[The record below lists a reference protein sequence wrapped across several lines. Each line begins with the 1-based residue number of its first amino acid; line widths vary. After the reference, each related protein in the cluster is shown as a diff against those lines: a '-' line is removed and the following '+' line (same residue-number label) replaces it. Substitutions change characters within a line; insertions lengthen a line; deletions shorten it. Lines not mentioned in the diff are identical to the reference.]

1 MASIKKRSNKWSAR
15 ISYRDETGKRHV
27 KSKGGFA
34 RKREAEQWANGIE
47 QQKYDDSIGKI
58 DQSLAFSD
66 YYADWLN
73 TYKQGKVARITYQE
87 YQYTLHMIQEL
98 LAGVPL
104 SKMTRMRYQKFINEF
119 TYGNVAQRKTRHLT
133 EREVYHSKASV
144 QKLHGH
150 IHSAVLDAVAD
161 GLIKQDFCMH
171 AELGGHVGKSAQ
183 LKYLDAD
190 DMQKLID
197 EVSKNIR
204 LTSTSKSM
212 IYTGLMTGMRVGEV
226 SALTWS
232 DINWDNETITIN
244 KSWDYAY
251 GTGFKPAKTES
262 SNRTI
267 TVTPALLNHLRR
279 LHALQMSARLNNPLK
294 LVFLNSRCRVPN
306 PGACDL
312 LLKKYHTELGI
323 KRISFHGL
331 RHTHASYLLYK
342 GVKMEYISKRLGH
355 SNTSITRNVY
365 AHLIKEDQKAEQ
377 NLTRK
382 VMDELS
388 N

>member
-1 MASIKKRSNKWSAR
+1 MASIKKRNNKWSAR
-15 ISYRDETGKRHV
+15 VSYYDETGKRHY
-27 KSKGGFA
+27 KSKDGFTL
-34 RKREAEQWANGIE
+34 KREAELWANQIE
-47 QQKYDDSIGKI
+47 QRKFDDSIGKV
-58 DQSLAFSD
+58 DQFLLFSD
-66 YYADWLN
+66 YYSDWLT
-73 TYKQGKVARITYQE
+73 TYKLNRVAPITAQE
-87 YQYTLHMIQEL
+87 YKYTLRMIKEFL
-98 LAGVPL
+98 PGVPL
-104 SKMTRMRYQKFINEF
+104 VKMTRLRYQKFINAF
-119 TYGNVAQRKTRHLT
+119 TFGTSEQRQSRHLT
-133 EREVYHSKASV
+133 GNKAYHSKASV

-161 GLIKQDFCMH
+161 GMIKQDFCMH

-190 DMQKLID
+190 DMQILINA
-197 EVSKNIR
+197 VSKNIR

-212 IYTGLMTGMRVGEV
+212 IYTSLMTGMRVGEV
-226 SALTWS
+226 SALTWP
-232 DINWDNETITIN
+232 DINWDKQTITIN

-251 GTGFKPAKTES
+251 GTGFKPAKTVS

-267 TVTPALLNHLRR
+267 TVAPALLNHLRR
-279 LHALQMSARLNNPLK
+279 LHALQMQHRLDNPDQ
-294 LVFLNSRCRVPN
+294 LVFMNNKNRVPS

-312 LLKKYHTELGI
+312 LLKNYHTKLGI

-355 SNTSITRNVY
+355 ANTSITRNVY
-365 AHLIKEDQKAEQ
+365 AHLIKEDQEAEQ
-377 NLTRK
+377 DLTRK
-382 VMDELS
+382 VMEEL

>member
-15 ISYRDETGKRHV
+15 ISYRDETGKRRS
-27 KSKGGFA
+27 KSKDGFTL
-34 RKREAEQWANGIE
+34 KRDAERWANEME
-47 QQKYDDSIGKI
+47 QRKFDESIGKV
-58 DQSLAFSD
+58 DQSLTFAN
-66 YYADWLN
+66 YYADWLK
-73 TYKQGKVARITYQE
+73 TYKLNNVAQITAQE
-87 YQYTLHMIQEL
+87 YQYTLRMIQEL
-98 LAGVPL
+98 LTGIPL
-104 SKMTRMRYQKFINEF
+104 VKMTRIRYQKFINSF
-119 TYGNVAQRKTRHLT
+119 TYGNPKQRESRKLS
-133 EREVYHSKASV
+133 ENELYHSKASV

-171 AELGGHVGKSAQ
+171 AELSGNVGKSAQ

-190 DMQKLID
+190 DMQVLID

-212 IYTGLMTGMRVGEV
+212 IYTSLMTGMRVGEV
-226 SALTWS
+226 SALTWP
-232 DINWDNETITIN
+232 DIDWESQTITIS
-244 KSWDYAY
+244 KSWDYSY
-251 GTGFKPAKTES
+251 GTGFKPAKTDS

-267 TVTPALLNHLRR
+267 AVVPALLNHLRR
-279 LHALQMSARLNNPLK
+279 LHVLQMRAGLDNPYQLIFMNNCGRIPT
-294 LVFLNSRCRVPN
+294 

-312 LLKKYHTELGI
+312 LLKNYHTKLGI

-342 GVKMEYISKRLGH
+342 GVKMEYISQRLGH

-365 AHLIKEDQKAEQ
+365 AHLIKEDQEAEQ

-382 VMDELS
+382 VMEELI
-388 N
+388 